1 MKRQWVWM
9 VYQPKLSIKLVMAG
23 VVLAGNLGS
32 LAQVRMA
39 VAAGEGGPAATAAK
53 LPAKPLN
60 GGAPGVPKTATQ
72 PPAPE
77 MLPPQAPQVTYQDG
91 MLSINAANST
101 FGEVFRAVQE
111 TTGMMIEYPATAA
124 NERIAVQL
132 GPDKPKDVI
141 KNLLDGSNFDYI
153 LTGVPG
159 DSGRV
164 QRLVLTVQG
173 TPPAG
178 TVSSA
183 SNASPKTPVQ
193 VGEAKPKATTV
204 ARRTTSDGR
213 PAEPA
218 ILEGPSRTSQPVTA
232 NTALQ
237 NTQNEAQN
245 RQRTEFWMQI
255 AREHA
260 QRMSDPKNQNAPPP
274 EPPPMDLPPP
284 PPQ

>member
-1 MKRQWVWM
+1 MA
-9 VYQPKLSIKLVMAG
+9 YQPKRIIKLVMAG
-23 VVLAGNLGS
+23 IVLGSSLGS
-32 LAQVRMA
+32 LAQVPMA
-39 VAAGEGGPAATAAK
+39 TTAAENGPAATAAK
-53 LPAKPLN
+53 PSDKPMN
-60 GGAPGVPKTATQ
+60 GVAQGVPKTPTR
-72 PPAPE
+72 PPKQE

-111 TTGMMIEYPATAA
+111 TTGMMIEYPTTAA
-124 NERIAVQL
+124 NERIAVEL

-141 KNLLDGSNFDYI
+141 KNLLAGSNFNYI

-173 TPPAG
+173 TQPAG
-178 TVSSA
+178 TVSIA
-183 SNASPKTPVQ
+183 SSASPKTPVQ
-193 VGEAKPKATTV
+193 VGVAKPKATTV

-218 ILEGPSRTSQPVTA
+218 ILSGPSRTRQPVTA

-237 NTQNEAQN
+237 NAQN
-245 RQRTEFWMQI
+245 DAQNALNVQRTEFWMQI

-260 QRMSDPKNQNAPPP
+260 QRMADPKNQNAPPP
-274 EPPPMDLPPP
+274 PPPPMEVPPP
-284 PPQ
+284 TQPPPTE